1 MTSNILT
8 LNAGS
13 SSVKFALFACSAGR
27 IDTLLL
33 EGQFERIGGKPRV
46 VVTLAGQPR
55 RELAVPA
62 YANQRSCVEWLLRWL
77 AGSKLRFDA
86 VVHRVVHG
94 GTLYGG
100 PVRIDGTVLSRLTAL
115 VGLAPLHQ
123 PHNLAGIQAVRDL
136 LPGVEQFACFDT
148 AFHRSQA
155 DEVQMFALPR
165 DLFAEGVRRYGFH
178 GLSYEYISRQPE
190 LQPFRKVVVCH
201 LGSGSSACALLD
213 GKSVDTTMGFTALDG
228 LMMGTRCGSL
238 DAGVVFHLVRLG
250 LPPHEVEAILYKKS
264 GLLGVSDL
272 SADMRDLLQAAGVG
286 HVGAG
291 QAVNMYCRSVA
302 EHVARLATS
311 LGGLD
316 ALVFTAGVGEH
327 SAVIREQVA
336 QRLKWMGVA
345 LDAQANEAGDKRI
358 SSAESRVA
366 VWVLP
371 TSEERMLCQHALNL
385 LAQQPQGNRLAA

>member
-1 MTSNILT
+1 MKRNVLT

-13 SSVKFALFACSAGR
+13 SSVKFALHACSARR
-27 IDTLLL
+27 IDSLLL
-33 EGQFERIGGKPRV
+33 EGQFERIGDKPRVALTLHGKPRQEF
-46 VVTLAGQPR
+46 AM
-55 RELAVPA
+55 PA
-62 YANQRSCVEWLLRWL
+62 HADPRSCVEWLLRWL
-77 AGSKLRFDA
+77 ADNRLRFDA
-86 VVHRVVHG
+86 VAHRVVHG
-94 GTLYGG
+94 GTQFDG
-100 PVRIDGTVLSRLTAL
+100 PVRIDAAVLAKLAAL

-136 LPGVEQFACFDT
+136 VPGVPQFACFDT
-148 AFHRSQA
+148 AFHRSQS

-190 LQPFRKVVVCH
+190 LQPFRRVVVCH
-201 LGSGSSACALLD
+201 LGSGSSACAMVD
-213 GKSVDTTMGFTALDG
+213 GRSVDTTMGFTALDG

-238 DAGVVFHLVRLG
+238 DAGVIFHLVRLG
-250 LPPHEVEAILYKKS
+250 LPPQEVESMLYKKS
-264 GLLGVSDL
+264 GLLGVSEL
-272 SADMRDLLQAAGVG
+272 SADMRDLLQAAGAG

-311 LGGLD
+311 IGGLD

-327 SAVIREQVA
+327 CAVIREQVA

-345 LDAQANEAGDKRI
+345 LDPHANEAGSKRI
-358 SSAESRVA
+358 SSADSQVA
-366 VWVLP
+366 VWVLH
-371 TSEERMLCQHALNL
+371 TSEERMLCQHALGL
-385 LAQQPQGNRLAA
+385 LAQEPRAVAA